1 MVLLVLRL
9 LASRPAEVVA
19 LVTVAHDTGSMR
31 GRCVRRMNVGTVN
44 RSRGE
49 RV

>member
-31 GRCVRRMNVGTVN
+31 GRCMRRMNVGTVK
-44 RSRGE
+44 SGE
-49 RV
+49 G